1 MILRYVTAFA
11 FTLVTF
17 SASAQTFCKVER
29 FNYVA
34 GQPVSTTMKTV
45 VATVPRTSSI
55 PGRVAGNW
63 CNLAFNSGNPFY
75 KPVEVTKKPASGEI
89 AHGSYSVRYRANKVG
104 TDTFTFVLHQLD
116 ARSNAVRDTSV
127 TVAVEVVAAPF

>member
-11 FTLVTF
+11 FTLVPFT
-17 SASAQTFCKVER
+17 ASAQTFCKVER

-55 PGRVAGNW
+55 PGRVPGNW
-63 CNLAFNSGNPFY
+63 CNLSFNSGNPFY
-75 KPVEVTKKPASGEI
+75 KPIEVAKKPAAGEI
-89 AHGSYSVRYRANKVG
+89 AHGSYSIRYRSNKVRA
-104 TDTFTFVLHQLD
+104 DSFTFILHQLD
-116 ARSNAVRDTSV
+116 ARSNAVRDTTV

>member
-1 MILRYVTAFA
+1 MVLKRTIVFA
-11 FTLVTF
+11 LALAPF

-45 VATVPRTSSI
+45 VSTVPRPSSV

-75 KPVEVTKKPASGEI
+75 KPIALAQKPSSGEI
-89 AHGSYSVRYRANKVG
+89 AHGSYSIRYRSNKVG
-104 TDTFTFVLHQLD
+104 TASFTFVLHQLD

-127 TVAVEVVAAPF
+127 TVRVEVVPAPF